1 MDGAERHPGAVA
13 EVSCVSGRLHRHWN
27 RGRAL
32 DAGRDLP
39 ADAAGDPVRG
49 VAVVRCH
56 KTGELSHGVN
66 IHREIEIETDCLVRS
81 SDSTPRRGR
90 RRISL
95 GLACR
100 PPIYRIHRSF

>member
-49 VAVVRCH
+49 IAVIPCGRTPAPLRSTRKAVIS
-56 KTGELSHGVN
+56 TYGEK
-66 IHREIEIETDCLVRS
+66 E
-81 SDSTPRRGR
+81 
-90 RRISL
+90 
-95 GLACR
+95 
-100 PPIYRIHRSF
+100 